1 MKRTN
6 KKGFT
11 LVELV
16 IVIAI
21 IAILAA
27 VLIPTFAGVIRKAN
41 ESAAL
46 QRARNAY
53 TECMTATDASIE
65 KIGATAIIATSTK
78 VEEEVDHNDKLTEN
92 QYKAIQ
98 EAIKDTGVE
107 SVSYDTAFT
116 VKVNNDYT
124 FTYTTANGWQ
134 KVNN

>member
-27 VLIPTFAGVIRKAN
+27 VLIPTFAGVVRKAN

-46 QRARNAY
+46 QSARNAY
-53 TECMTATDASIE
+53 TAIMAETDAKVEDVKGIETNGKKVLNVASKASPTEAETIIDLADYFNGDITVTFENSNTIKVVKGTVTVYITATGAS
-65 KIGATAIIATSTK
+65 
-78 VEEEVDHNDKLTEN
+78 LTN
-92 QYKAIQ
+92 P
-98 EAIKDTGVE
+98 
-107 SVSYDTAFT
+107 
-116 VKVNNDYT
+116 
-124 FTYTTANGWQ
+124 
-134 KVNN
+134 